1 MRTQREIL
9 AALFTQSPVQ
19 RVSPSSTPVM
29 EDIVAQQRNAK
40 SMSRKRQLSPRELKQ
55 LYLWGG
61 LLFIIF
67 LTLVYFLVSTGA
79 IIPGHNGIA
88 AGSQG
93 VVSTGAAKAAK

>member
-1 MRTQREIL
+1 MRTQHEIL

-19 RVSPSSTPVM
+19 RVLPSSTPVM
-29 EDIVAQQRNAK
+29 EDIVAQRNAK

-88 AGSQG
+88 PGSQG

>member
-1 MRTQREIL
+1 M

-19 RVSPSSTPVM
+19 RVLPHRHRLM
-29 EDIVAQQRNAK
+29 EDIVAQRNAK

-67 LTLVYFLVSTGA
+67 LGLVYFLVSTGA
-79 IIPGHNGIA
+79 IIPGHNGIS
-88 AGSQG
+88 AGGGG
-93 VVSTGAAKAAK
+93 VVTTGATNSAK